1 MAWRRTRTPYK
12 VLVSE
17 IMLQQT
23 SVARVALKYGEFL
36 RAFPSFRALAAA
48 ETADVIA
55 AWKGLGYN
63 RRALA
68 LRETARLV
76 VSRCRGRLPRTV
88 AGLTALPGI
97 GPATAGA
104 VLAYCFNLPLPFI
117 ETNIR
122 RVFIHFFFARKRKV
136 TDARIMALV
145 EQSLDRKNPREWY
158 YALMDYGAMLG
169 RGRDNANRRSTGY
182 KRQSAFSGSMRQLRG
197 RVLEA
202 MLKLHSAAAGQ
213 IARSLGEKDERLDEA
228 LRQLVAEGF
237 LRLNR
242 RRYYFR

>member
-1 MAWRRTRTPYK
+1 MPWRRTRTPYK

-23 SVARVALKYGEFL
+23 SVARVTMKYGEFL

-76 VSRCRGRLPRTV
+76 VSRCYGRLPRTSLE
-88 AGLTALPGI
+88 LTELPGI

-104 VLAYCFNLPLPFI
+104 VLTYCFDMPLSFI

-122 RVFIHFFFARKRKV
+122 RVFIHFFFAGQRKV
-136 TDARIMALV
+136 PDARIMPLV
-145 EQSLDRKNPREWY
+145 EESLDRKNPREWY

-169 RGRDNANRRSTGY
+169 RGGDNPNRRSTGY
-182 KRQSAFSGSMRQLRG
+182 KRQPAFPGSMRQLRG
-197 RVLEA
+197 RVLDA
-202 MLKLHSAAAGQ
+202 MLKLESAAAGQ
-213 IARSLGEKDERLDEA
+213 IARLLGEKDERLGEA

-237 LRLNR
+237 LQKDN